1 MECVTYLSPGHP
13 FYDYLDLNV
22 GVMKCGELLQVFGL
36 GFVST
41 FDQVLDG
48 LPEEEQKTIFD
59 AYIRALDEEPSKYR
73 ADAQRLETWAA
84 GLGSPD
90 GLKPN
95 ASGDDVQRDLE
106 AIAVAAKDNKFF
118 YSKFFAIGLFR

>member
-1 MECVTYLSPGHP
+1 MV
-13 FYDYLDLNV
+13 
-22 GVMKCGELLQVFGL
+22 QVFGL

-48 LPEEEQKTIFD
+48 LPEEEQTTVFD

-84 GLGSPD
+84 GLGSPE

-95 ASGDDVQRDLE
+95 ASGDDVQRELE